1 MPNRIREQEF
11 RSELCFM
18 EGIRPKKTIA
28 VAERFIQTHLGLGL
42 DTKRRVGGFAGQFL
56 KRKE

>member
-1 MPNRIREQEF
+1 
-11 RSELCFM
+11 M